1 MKDPMTE
8 TELMIARIRQIA
20 KMPDDVARAKETLL
34 KSRFY
39 SAEKFEVKFGQR
51 IRYNSFNKGDLVLVR
66 NNPIEN
72 TVSINKKI
80 LNRYMG
86 PYCVVRETR
95 GKAYV
100 LKELNGVELRTS
112 VAAYRLI
119 PYVKREQLDG
129 WARLIEAWDQEITQ
143 DADGT
148 ESGSGTE
155 TEV

>member
-1 MKDPMTE
+1 
-8 TELMIARIRQIA
+8 
-20 KMPDDVARAKETLL
+20 MPDDVARAKGTLL
-34 KSRFY
+34 KSRFR

-51 IRYNSFNKGDLVLVR
+51 IRYQSFKEGDQVLVR

-80 LNRYMG
+80 MNRYMG
-86 PYCVVRETR
+86 PYRVVRETR

-100 LKELNGVELRTS
+100 LMELSGAMLKST

-129 WARLIEAWDQEITQ
+129 WARLIEAWDQKKPEEM
-143 DADGT
+143 DGT
-148 ESGSGTE
+148 ESDSGTE
-155 TEV
+155 TEE